1 MSCQFKLDDG
11 AYILGALSPAE
22 RAEYERHLATCPACR
37 ESIAALAVLPGLLG
51 RLDPMSA
58 QPTLPAPPSLLP
70 RVLAAARDRRLSYR
84 RRRLV
89 GWVAGGLAAA
99 ALAAIV
105 GVGVQLYDRRGPS
118 VVAPAPI
125 AYSVMH
131 PADGYTPVEA
141 ELGIQPGQTGTLVAV
156 RCLYRSGNQ
165 TRWPIWLVVYARDDQ
180 NGEPIGSWVAIA
192 DTQISVTAVTHYM
205 PAQIA
210 RIELQSSNHTM
221 IAWWTPGAA

>member
-1 MSCQFKLDDG
+1 MSCQFEIDDG

-58 QPTLPAPPSLLP
+58 QPPLPAPPSLLP
-70 RVLAAARDRRLSYR
+70 RVLAAVRAHRVSYR

-105 GVGVQLYDRRGPS
+105 GVGVQLHDRPGPT
-118 VVAPAPI
+118 VGATTPI

-131 PADGYTPVEA
+131 PGDGYAPVEA
-141 ELGIQPGQTGTLVAV
+141 ELGIQAAQTGTLVAV
-156 RCLYRSGNQ
+156 RCMYHSSDQQ

-192 DTQISVTAVTHYM
+192 DTQISVTAETHYT
-205 PAQIA
+205 PAQIV
-210 RIELQSSNHTM
+210 RIELQGSNHTM
-221 IAWWTPGAA
+221 IAWWTPDA